1 MRVSLSRKTQIE
13 PDSSQP
19 ECIEYSS
26 CMFWRRYYRDEA
38 PSYTTTPLLAAAAS
52 SPASLSFFQVHI

>member
-1 MRVSLSRKTQIE
+1 MRVSLSRKSQVE

-19 ECIEYSS
+19 ECPEYSS

-38 PSYTTTPLLAAAAS
+38 ASHTGYTS
-52 SPASLSFFQVHI
+52 SQRNRQLPCEP

>member
-38 PSYTTTPLLAAAAS
+38 PSYTDNTS
-52 SPASLSFFQVHI
+52 SRRSRQLPCEP